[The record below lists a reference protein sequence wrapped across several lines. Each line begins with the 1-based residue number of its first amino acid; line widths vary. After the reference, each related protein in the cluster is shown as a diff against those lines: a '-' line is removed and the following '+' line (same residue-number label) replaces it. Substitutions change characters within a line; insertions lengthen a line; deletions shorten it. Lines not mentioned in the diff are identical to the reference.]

1 MNLHHPIRC
10 GQWLEAVLRKQNM
23 GAASCQ
29 QHAKLPLQ
37 FQVHNDPL
45 TEPTRSPLA
54 AMRFRNIYARG
65 AVGNLAAV

>member
-1 MNLHHPIRC
+1 M
-10 GQWLEAVLRKQNM
+10 RKQNM

-29 QHAKLPLQ
+29 QHAKQPLQ
-37 FQVHNDPL
+37 FQVHYDPL